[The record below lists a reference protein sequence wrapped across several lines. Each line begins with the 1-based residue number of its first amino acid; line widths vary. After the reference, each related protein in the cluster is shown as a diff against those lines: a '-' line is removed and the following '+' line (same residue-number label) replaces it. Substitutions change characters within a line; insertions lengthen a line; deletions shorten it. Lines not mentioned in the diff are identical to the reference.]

1 MTTIRGLCSNY
12 EPQEVQ
18 ILAREIRAARRGQG
32 LTQQD
37 VADRSGLDR
46 QAIKRLESGIGS
58 AANFSKVM
66 AAVDFHLVGVGAG
79 RTLSEQLKARRQ
91 KRGWSIQKVAS
102 KTGLSRAT
110 IAALEDARGTVASLE
125 KLLAVVAPNA
135 KRRAPERAYW
145 GQGQK
150 AQRDVRFT
158 PPDFLAAIV
167 SIFGE
172 IDLDPC
178 GHKDSP
184 VSAKRRLLLE
194 RGDDGLVDD
203 WSGSFAFV
211 NPPFSNIL
219 TWMKRAH
226 QQWAAGHV
234 KTVALLSPV
243 RTDSK
248 WFHDVLVND
257 AAIYLLEGHLRFVLP
272 AGGAQNTPYSLMLV
286 LLGATQTQ
294 RTMLQNTLP
303 GCWMV
308 DHS

>member
-1 MTTIRGLCSNY
+1 
-12 EPQEVQ
+12 
-18 ILAREIRAARRGQG
+18 
-32 LTQQD
+32 
-37 VADRSGLDR
+37 
-46 QAIKRLESGIGS
+46 
-58 AANFSKVM
+58 M
-66 AAVDFHLVGVGAG
+66 AAIDFHLVGVGTG
-79 RTLSEQLKARRQ
+79 RTLSEQPKSRRW

-102 KTGLSRAT
+102 KTGLSCAT
-110 IAALEDARGTVASLE
+110 ILALEDARGTVASLE
-125 KLLAVVAPNA
+125 KLLAVIAPNA

-172 IDLDPC
+172 IDFDPC
-178 GHKDSP
+178 GHQDSP

-194 RGDDGLVDD
+194 QGDDGLLDD
-203 WSGSFAFV
+203 WSGNFAFV
-211 NPPFSNIL
+211 NPPFSDIL
-219 TWMKRAH
+219 TWMKRAQ

-248 WFHDVLVND
+248 WFHDVLVHN
-257 AAIYLLEGHLRFVLP
+257 AAIYLLEGRINFLLP

-286 LLGATQTQ
+286 LLGTAQSQ
-294 RTMLQNTLP
+294 RIKLQNTLP
-303 GCWMV
+303 GCWIV
-308 DHS
+308 GGS